1 VGLQAKK
8 LSMNKADIV
17 DKVHGVLGST
27 KADAERAV
35 ETVIDSITS
44 GLKGGEE
51 VSIAGLGIFAT
62 KARPARQGR
71 NPRTGETI
79 QIPATRTPK
88 FRPAKALKD
97 SVK

>member
-1 VGLQAKK
+1 MQET
-8 LSMNKADIV
+8 
-17 DKVHGVLGST
+17 LGST
-27 KADAERAV
+27 KADAERAM

-44 GLKGGEE
+44 ALKNGEE

-62 KARPARQGR
+62 KARAAREGR

-79 QIPATRTPK
+79 RIAATRTAK

-97 SVK
+97 AIK

>member
-1 VGLQAKK
+1 
-8 LSMNKADIV
+8 MNKADIV

-35 ETVIDSITS
+35 ECVIDCVVSS
-44 GLKGGEE
+44 LKSGEE

-71 NPRTGETI
+71 NPRTGESI
-79 QIPATRTPK
+79 HINASRTAK
-88 FRPAKALKD
+88 FRAGKALKD
-97 SVK
+97 AVK

>member
-1 VGLQAKK
+1 
-8 LSMNKADIV
+8 MNKADIV

-35 ETVIDSITS
+35 ECMISSIVS

-51 VSIAGLGIFAT
+51 ISIAGLGIFAT

-79 QIPATRTPK
+79 HINATRTAK
-88 FRPAKALKD
+88 FRAAKALKD
-97 SVK
+97 AVK